1 MKKLFYIF
9 GVALVMMTACSNG
22 KGYTSVSVDEFA
34 KVIADNQVQLIDT
47 RTEAEFNEGHIP
59 GAINIDV
66 NESDFESKVGQ
77 KVDKTRPIALYCRGG
92 RRSKIAAERIVALG
106 YDDITELNTGFL
118 SWTGEVEK

>member
-1 MKKLFYIF
+1 
-9 GVALVMMTACSNG
+9 MMTACSNG

-66 NESDFESKVGQ
+66 NESDFEAKVGQ
-77 KVDKTRPIALYCRGG
+77 EIDKTRPIALYCRGG

>member
-1 MKKLFYIF
+1 MKKLFYIL
-9 GVALVMMTACSNG
+9 GVALVMMTACSND

-77 KVDKTRPIALYCRGG
+77 KVDKNRPIALYCRGG

-118 SWTGEVEK
+118 SWMGEVEK

>member
-1 MKKLFYIF
+1 
-9 GVALVMMTACSNG
+9 MMTACSNG

-66 NESDFESKVGQ
+66 NESDFEAKVGH
-77 KVDKTRPIALYCRGG
+77 KIDKNRPIALYCRGG

>member
-66 NESDFESKVGQ
+66 NESDFEAKVGQ
-77 KVDKTRPIALYCRGG
+77 KVDKTRPVALYCRGG

>member
-66 NESDFESKVGQ
+66 NESDFEAKVGQ

>member
-1 MKKLFYIF
+1 MKKLFYIL

-77 KVDKTRPIALYCRGG
+77 KVDKNRPIALYCRGG

-106 YDDITELNTGFL
+106 YDDITELNTGFI

>member
-77 KVDKTRPIALYCRGG
+77 KVDKNRPIALYCRGG

>member
-47 RTEAEFNEGHIP
+47 RTEAEFNDGHIP

-66 NESDFESKVGQ
+66 NEFDFESKVDQ
-77 KVDKTRPIALYCRGG
+77 KIDKTRPIALYCRGG

>member
-1 MKKLFYIF
+1 MKKLFYIL

-66 NESDFESKVGQ
+66 NESDFESKIGQ
-77 KVDKTRPIALYCRGG
+77 KIDKTRPIALYCRGG

-106 YDDITELNTGFL
+106 YDDITELNTGFI

>member
-9 GVALVMMTACSNG
+9 GIALVMMTACSNG

-34 KVIADNQVQLIDT
+34 KVVADNQVQLIDT

-66 NESDFESKVGQ
+66 NESDFEAKVGQ
-77 KVDKTRPIALYCRGG
+77 KIDKTRPVALYCRGG

-106 YDDITELNTGFL
+106 YDDITELNTGFI
-118 SWTGEVEK
+118 SWSGEVEK

>member
-1 MKKLFYIF
+1 MKKLFYIL

-34 KVIADNQVQLIDT
+34 KVIVDNQVQLIDT

-66 NESDFESKVGQ
+66 NESDFEAKVGQ
-77 KVDKTRPIALYCRGG
+77 KIDKTRPIALYCRGG

>member
-66 NESDFESKVGQ
+66 NESGFEAKVGQ
-77 KVDKTRPIALYCRGG
+77 KIDKTRPIALYCRGG

-118 SWTGEVEK
+118 SWMGEVEK

>member
-1 MKKLFYIF
+1 MKKLFYIL

-66 NESDFESKVGQ
+66 NESDFEAKVGQ

>member
-34 KVIADNQVQLIDT
+34 KVIVDNQVQLIDT

-59 GAINIDV
+59 GAVNIDV
-66 NESDFESKVGQ
+66 NASDFESKVGQ
-77 KVDKTRPIALYCRGG
+77 KVDKNRPVALYCRGG

-106 YDDITELNTGFL
+106 YNDIVELNTGFI

>member
-66 NESDFESKVGQ
+66 NESDFEAKVGQ
-77 KVDKTRPIALYCRGG
+77 KIDKTRPIALYCRGG

>member
-9 GVALVMMTACSNG
+9 GVALVMMTACSNC

-34 KVIADNQVQLIDT
+34 KVIADNHVQLIDT

-66 NESDFESKVGQ
+66 NESDFEAKVGQ
-77 KVDKTRPIALYCRGG
+77 KIDKNRPIALYCRGG

>member
-9 GVALVMMTACSNG
+9 SVALVMMTACSNG
-22 KGYTSVSVDEFA
+22 KGYTSVSVGEFA

-77 KVDKTRPIALYCRGG
+77 KVDKNRPIALYCRGG

>member
-1 MKKLFYIF
+1 MKKLFYIL
-9 GVALVMMTACSNG
+9 GVALVMMTACSND

-66 NESDFESKVGQ
+66 NEFDFESKVDQ
-77 KVDKTRPIALYCRGG
+77 KIDKTRPIALYCRGG

>member
-1 MKKLFYIF
+1 MKKLFYIL

-66 NESDFESKVGQ
+66 NESDFETKVGQ
-77 KVDKTRPIALYCRGG
+77 KIDKTRPVALYCRGG

>member
-1 MKKLFYIF
+1 MKKLFYIL

-66 NESDFESKVGQ
+66 NESDFEAKVGQ
-77 KVDKTRPIALYCRGG
+77 KIDKNRPIALYCRGG

>member
-1 MKKLFYIF
+1 MKKLFYIL

-66 NESDFESKVGQ
+66 NESDFETKVGQ
-77 KVDKTRPIALYCRGG
+77 KIDKTRPIALYCRGG

-106 YDDITELNTGFL
+106 YDDIIELNTGFL

>member
-1 MKKLFYIF
+1 MKKLFYIL

-34 KVIADNQVQLIDT
+34 KVIAYNQVQLIDT
-47 RTEAEFNEGHIP
+47 RTESEFNEGHIP

-66 NESDFESKVGQ
+66 NESDFEAKVGQ
-77 KVDKTRPIALYCRGG
+77 KIDKTRPIALYCRGG

>member
-1 MKKLFYIF
+1 
-9 GVALVMMTACSNG
+9 MMTACGNG

-66 NESDFESKVGQ
+66 NESDFEAKVGQ
-77 KVDKTRPIALYCRGG
+77 KIDKPRPIALYCRGG
-92 RRSKIAAERIVALG
+92 RRSTIAAERIVALG

>member
-47 RTEAEFNEGHIP
+47 RTEVEFNEGHIP

-66 NESDFESKVGQ
+66 NESDFEAKVGQ
-77 KVDKTRPIALYCRGG
+77 KIDKTRPVALYCRGG

-118 SWTGEVEK
+118 SWTGEVKK

>member
-9 GVALVMMTACSNG
+9 SVALVMMTACSNG

-34 KVIADNQVQLIDT
+34 KVIVDNQVQLIDT

-66 NESDFESKVGQ
+66 NESDFEAKVGQ
-77 KVDKTRPIALYCRGG
+77 KIDKTRPIALYCRGG

>member
-9 GVALVMMTACSNG
+9 GIALVMMTACSNG

-34 KVIADNQVQLIDT
+34 KVVADNQVQLIDT

-66 NESDFESKVGQ
+66 NESDFEAKVGQ
-77 KVDKTRPIALYCRGG
+77 KIDKTRPIALYCRGG

-106 YDDITELNTGFL
+106 YDDITELNTGFI

>member
-59 GAINIDV
+59 GALNIDV
-66 NESDFESKVGQ
+66 NESDFEAKVGQ

>member
-9 GVALVMMTACSNG
+9 GIALVMMTACSNG

-66 NESDFESKVGQ
+66 NESDFEAKVGQ
-77 KVDKTRPIALYCRGG
+77 KIDKTRPIALYCRGG

>member
-66 NESDFESKVGQ
+66 NESDFEAKVGQ
-77 KVDKTRPIALYCRGG
+77 KIDKTRPVALYCRGG

>member
-9 GVALVMMTACSNG
+9 SVALVMMTACSNG

-66 NESDFESKVGQ
+66 NESDFEAKVGQ
-77 KVDKTRPIALYCRGG
+77 KVDKNRPIALYCRGG

-106 YDDITELNTGFL
+106 YDGITELNTGFI

>member
-66 NESDFESKVGQ
+66 NESDFEAKVGQ
-77 KVDKTRPIALYCRGG
+77 KIDKNRPIALYCRGG

>member
-66 NESDFESKVGQ
+66 NEFDFESKVDQ
-77 KVDKTRPIALYCRGG
+77 KIDKTRPVALYCRGG

-106 YDDITELNTGFL
+106 YDDITELNTGFI

>member
-47 RTEAEFNEGHIP
+47 RTEAEFSEGHIP

-77 KVDKTRPIALYCRGG
+77 KIDKTRPVALYCRGG

-106 YDDITELNTGFL
+106 YDDITELNTGFI
-118 SWTGEVEK
+118 SWSGEVEK

>member
-1 MKKLFYIF
+1 MKKIFYIL

-66 NESDFESKVGQ
+66 NESDFEAKVGQ
-77 KVDKTRPIALYCRGG
+77 KIDKTRPVALYCRGG

-106 YDDITELNTGFL
+106 YDDITELNTGFI

>member
-1 MKKLFYIF
+1 MKKLFYIL

-66 NESDFESKVGQ
+66 NESDFEAKVGQ
-77 KVDKTRPIALYCRGG
+77 KVDKTRPVALYCRGG

-106 YDDITELNTGFL
+106 YDDITELNTGFI

>member
-9 GVALVMMTACSNG
+9 GIALVMMTACSNG

-34 KVIADNQVQLIDT
+34 KVVADNQVQLFDT

-66 NESDFESKVGQ
+66 NESDFEAKVGQ
-77 KVDKTRPIALYCRGG
+77 KIDKTRPIALYCRGG

-106 YDDITELNTGFL
+106 YDDITELNTGFI

>member
-1 MKKLFYIF
+1 MKKLFYIL

-66 NESDFESKVGQ
+66 NESDFEAKVGQ
-77 KVDKTRPIALYCRGG
+77 KIDKTRPVALYCRGG

-106 YDDITELNTGFL
+106 YDDITELNTGFI
-118 SWTGEVEK
+118 SWSGEVEK

>member
-1 MKKLFYIF
+1 MKKLFYIL

-66 NESDFESKVGQ
+66 NESDFEAKVGQ
-77 KVDKTRPIALYCRGG
+77 KIDKTRPVALYCRGG

-106 YDDITELNTGFL
+106 YDDITELNTGFF

>member
-9 GVALVMMTACSNG
+9 GIALVMMTACSNG

-77 KVDKTRPIALYCRGG
+77 KIDKTRPVALYCRGG

-106 YDDITELNTGFL
+106 YDDITELNTGFI
-118 SWTGEVEK
+118 SWSGEVEK

>member
-1 MKKLFYIF
+1 MKKLFYIL
-9 GVALVMMTACSNG
+9 GVALVMMTACGNG

-66 NESDFESKVGQ
+66 NESDFDAKVGQ
-77 KVDKTRPIALYCRGG
+77 KIDKTRPIALYCRGG